1 MNISEILD
9 TIDDMLDKSWGLPL
23 SGGKCV
29 VDVERLRDL
38 IGDVRLNMPVE
49 IKQAKMIVADRKQ
62 IVDDAKREAE
72 IIIKAEERAKAIVD
86 HDELV
91 KKAQV
96 RANEINTQAQVQSV
110 NLSAPPMSLLI
121 RACRKSRCSPKF
133 AGKLNQPV
141 LRCVSQNSSNGAGK
155 TAKIPGGFIPPGI
168 FVLFRNSFIS
178 QKKIAVIWKKN

>member
-9 TIDDMLDKSWGLPL
+9 TINDMLDKAWGLPL

-72 IIIKAEERAKAIVD
+72 IIIQKAEVRAKAIVD

-91 KKAQV
+91 KQAQI
-96 RANEINTQAQVQSV
+96 RANEINTQAQVQSRELKRATNDFV
-110 NLSAPPMSLLI
+110 DQSLQEIEALLAKNMQEHKSA
-121 RACRKSRCSPKF
+121 R
-133 AGKLNQPV
+133 
-141 LRCVSQNSSNGAGK
+141 
-155 TAKIPGGFIPPGI
+155 
-168 FVLFRNSFIS
+168 
-178 QKKIAVIWKKN
+178 IAVRKPKQ

>member
-9 TIDDMLDKSWGLPL
+9 TIDDMLDKAWGLPL

-72 IIIKAEERAKAIVD
+72 IIIQKAEERAKVIVD

-91 KKAQV
+91 KQAQI
-96 RANEINTQAQVQSV
+96 RANEINTQAQVQSRELKRATNDFV
-110 NLSAPPMSLLI
+110 DQSLQEIEALLAKNMQEIKSA
-121 RACRKSRCSPKF
+121 R
-133 AGKLNQPV
+133 
-141 LRCVSQNSSNGAGK
+141 
-155 TAKIPGGFIPPGI
+155 
-168 FVLFRNSFIS
+168 
-178 QKKIAVIWKKN
+178 IAVRKPKQ

>member
-9 TIDDMLDKSWGLPL
+9 TLDDMLDKAWGLPL

-72 IIIKAEERAKAIVD
+72 IIIQKAEERAKAIVD

-91 KKAQV
+91 KQAQI
-96 RANEINTQAQVQSV
+96 RANEINTQAQVQSRELKRATNDFV
-110 NLSAPPMSLLI
+110 DQSLQEIEALLAKNVQEIKSA
-121 RACRKSRCSPKF
+121 R
-133 AGKLNQPV
+133 
-141 LRCVSQNSSNGAGK
+141 
-155 TAKIPGGFIPPGI
+155 
-168 FVLFRNSFIS
+168 
-178 QKKIAVIWKKN
+178 IAVRKPKQ

>member
-1 MNISEILD
+1 MKMNISEILD

-62 IVDDAKREAE
+62 IVEDAKREAE
-72 IIIKAEERAKAIVD
+72 IIIQKAEERAKAIVD

-91 KKAQV
+91 KQAQI
-96 RANEINTQAQVQSV
+96 RANEINTQAQVQSRELKRASNDFV
-110 NLSAPPMSLLI
+110 DQSLQEIEALLAKNMQEI
-121 RACRKSRCSPKF
+121 KAARIALRKPK
-133 AGKLNQPV
+133 Q
-141 LRCVSQNSSNGAGK
+141 Q
-155 TAKIPGGFIPPGI
+155 
-168 FVLFRNSFIS
+168 
-178 QKKIAVIWKKN
+178 

>member
-72 IIIKAEERAKAIVD
+72 IIIQKAEERAKAIVD

-96 RANEINTQAQVQSV
+96 RANEINTQAQVQSRELKRATNDFIGKSLQEIEGV
-110 NLSAPPMSLLI
+110 LSKNLQEI
-121 RACRKSRCSPKF
+121 KSTR
-133 AGKLNQPV
+133 
-141 LRCVSQNSSNGAGK
+141 
-155 TAKIPGGFIPPGI
+155 
-168 FVLFRNSFIS
+168 
-178 QKKIAVIWKKN
+178 IAVRKPKQQQ

>member
-9 TIDDMLDKSWGLPL
+9 TIDDMLDKAWGLPH

-29 VDVERLRDL
+29 VHVERLRDL

-72 IIIKAEERAKAIVD
+72 IIIQKAEERAKVIVD

-91 KKAQV
+91 KQAQI
-96 RANEINTQAQVQSV
+96 RANEINTQAQVQSRELKRATNDFV
-110 NLSAPPMSLLI
+110 DQSLQEIEALLAKNMQEIKSA
-121 RACRKSRCSPKF
+121 R
-133 AGKLNQPV
+133 
-141 LRCVSQNSSNGAGK
+141 
-155 TAKIPGGFIPPGI
+155 
-168 FVLFRNSFIS
+168 
-178 QKKIAVIWKKN
+178 IAVRKPKQ

>member
-9 TIDDMLDKSWGLPL
+9 TIDDMLDKAWGLPL

-49 IKQAKMIVADRKQ
+49 LKQAKMIVADRKQ

-72 IIIKAEERAKAIVD
+72 IIIQKAEERAKAIVD

-91 KKAQV
+91 KQAQI
-96 RANEINTQAQVQSV
+96 RANEINTQAQVQSRELKRATNDFV
-110 NLSAPPMSLLI
+110 DQSLQEIEALLAKNMQEIKSA
-121 RACRKSRCSPKF
+121 R
-133 AGKLNQPV
+133 
-141 LRCVSQNSSNGAGK
+141 
-155 TAKIPGGFIPPGI
+155 
-168 FVLFRNSFIS
+168 
-178 QKKIAVIWKKN
+178 IAVRKPKQ

>member
-9 TIDDMLDKSWGLPL
+9 TSDDMLDKAWGLPL

-72 IIIKAEERAKAIVD
+72 IIIQKAEERAKAIVD

-91 KKAQV
+91 KQAQI
-96 RANEINTQAQVQSV
+96 RANEINTQAQVQSRELKRATNDFV
-110 NLSAPPMSLLI
+110 DQSLQEIEALLAKNMQEIKSA
-121 RACRKSRCSPKF
+121 R
-133 AGKLNQPV
+133 
-141 LRCVSQNSSNGAGK
+141 
-155 TAKIPGGFIPPGI
+155 
-168 FVLFRNSFIS
+168 
-178 QKKIAVIWKKN
+178 IAVRKPKQ

>member
-9 TIDDMLDKSWGLPL
+9 TIDDMLDKAWGLPL

-29 VDVERLRDL
+29 VDVERLREL

-72 IIIKAEERAKAIVD
+72 IIIQKAEERAKAIVD

-91 KKAQV
+91 KQAQI
-96 RANEINTQAQVQSV
+96 RANEINTQAQVQSRELKRATNDFV
-110 NLSAPPMSLLI
+110 DQSLQEIEALLAKNMQEIKSA
-121 RACRKSRCSPKF
+121 R
-133 AGKLNQPV
+133 
-141 LRCVSQNSSNGAGK
+141 
-155 TAKIPGGFIPPGI
+155 
-168 FVLFRNSFIS
+168 
-178 QKKIAVIWKKN
+178 IAVRKPKQ

>member
-9 TIDDMLDKSWGLPL
+9 TIDDMLDKAWGLPL

-72 IIIKAEERAKAIVD
+72 IIIQKAEERAKAIVD

-91 KKAQV
+91 KQAQI
-96 RANEINTQAQVQSV
+96 RANEINTQAQVQSRELKRATNDFV
-110 NLSAPPMSLLI
+110 DQSLQEIEAL
-121 RACRKSRCSPKF
+121 
-133 AGKLNQPV
+133 L
-141 LRCVSQNSSNGAGK
+141 
-155 TAKIPGGFIPPGI
+155 AKNMQEIKAA
-168 FVLFRNSFIS
+168 R
-178 QKKIAVIWKKN
+178 IAVRKPKQ

>member
-49 IKQAKMIVADRKQ
+49 VKQAKMIVADRKQ
-62 IVDDAKREAE
+62 IIEDAKREAE
-72 IIIKAEERAKAIVD
+72 IIVQKAEERAKAIVD

-91 KKAQV
+91 KQAQI
-96 RANEINTQAQVQSV
+96 RANEINTQAQVQSRELKRATNDFV
-110 NLSAPPMSLLI
+110 DKTLLEI
-121 RACRKSRCSPKF
+121 E
-133 AGKLNQPV
+133 GV
-141 LRCVSQNSSNGAGK
+141 LAKNMQEIK
-155 TAKIPGGFIPPGI
+155 TA
-168 FVLFRNSFIS
+168 R
-178 QKKIAVIWKKN
+178 IAVRKPKQQ

>member
-62 IVDDAKREAE
+62 IVEDAKREAE
-72 IIIKAEERAKAIVD
+72 IIIQKAEERAKAIVD

-91 KKAQV
+91 KQAQI
-96 RANEINTQAQVQSV
+96 RANEINTQAQVQSRELKRASNDFV
-110 NLSAPPMSLLI
+110 DQSLQEIEALLAKNMQEI
-121 RACRKSRCSPKF
+121 KAARIALRKPK
-133 AGKLNQPV
+133 Q
-141 LRCVSQNSSNGAGK
+141 Q
-155 TAKIPGGFIPPGI
+155 
-168 FVLFRNSFIS
+168 
-178 QKKIAVIWKKN
+178 

>member
-1 MNISEILD
+1 MNINEILD

-72 IIIKAEERAKAIVD
+72 IIIQKAEERAKSIVD

-91 KKAQV
+91 KQAQI
-96 RANEINTQAQVQSV
+96 RANEINTQAQVQSRELKRATNDFV
-110 NLSAPPMSLLI
+110 GKSLQEVEELLAKNMHEIKSA
-121 RACRKSRCSPKF
+121 R
-133 AGKLNQPV
+133 
-141 LRCVSQNSSNGAGK
+141 
-155 TAKIPGGFIPPGI
+155 
-168 FVLFRNSFIS
+168 
-178 QKKIAVIWKKN
+178 IAVRKPK

>member
-9 TIDDMLDKSWGLPL
+9 TIDDMLDKAWGLPL

-72 IIIKAEERAKAIVD
+72 IIIQKAEERAKAIVD

-91 KKAQV
+91 KQAQI
-96 RANEINTQAQVQSV
+96 RANEINTQAQVQSRELKRATNDFV
-110 NLSAPPMSLLI
+110 DQSLQEIEALLAKNMQEIKSA
-121 RACRKSRCSPKF
+121 R
-133 AGKLNQPV
+133 
-141 LRCVSQNSSNGAGK
+141 
-155 TAKIPGGFIPPGI
+155 
-168 FVLFRNSFIS
+168 
-178 QKKIAVIWKKN
+178 IAVRKPKQ